1 LVIRGIR
8 RSFTDADKAVKIKE
22 QRKTDLVMLEIV
34 RSFTEIK
41 KLKMKNMKVELSLEE
56 VNELI
61 YALGVAQF
69 SGKLVNKEV
78 ASKLEMKMRDVA
90 DAEIKRMDAWE
101 AYCNAMVEKDSIERE
116 LNTKWR
122 VARWTKHCKD
132 SWKKDVK

>member
-1 LVIRGIR
+1 
-8 RSFTDADKAVKIKE
+8 
-22 QRKTDLVMLEIV
+22 MLEIV

-90 DAEIKRMDAWE
+90 DAEIKRMDEWE

-132 SWKKDVK
+132 SWNKDVK

>member
-1 LVIRGIR
+1 
-8 RSFTDADKAVKIKE
+8 
-22 QRKTDLVMLEIV
+22 MLEIV

-101 AYCNAMVEKDSIERE
+101 ALKAQGFTVRAGRPKGS
-116 LNTKWR
+116 TKK
-122 VARWTKHCKD
+122 ATADTESK
-132 SWKKDVK
+132 

>member
-41 KLKMKNMKVELSLEE
+41 KLKNMKIELNQAEL
-56 VNELI
+56 NELI
-61 YALGVAQF
+61 YALGFTQMN
-69 SGKLVNKEV
+69 GKLSNKEV
-78 ASKLEMKMRDVA
+78 ADKLDTKLYQALVA
-90 DAEIKRMDAWE
+90 E
-101 AYCNAMVEKDSIERE
+101 NARIADWDRYVEEMVEKDSIERE

-132 SWKKDVK
+132 SWNKDVK